1 MRHAAPRHATFPK
14 RLRREMERERER
26 ERKETHGFKLVQLRV
41 GFVRGFVRASLS

>member
-1 MRHAAPRHATFPK
+1 MRHAAPRHVSK
-14 RLRREMERERER
+14 EDKEGKKGERER